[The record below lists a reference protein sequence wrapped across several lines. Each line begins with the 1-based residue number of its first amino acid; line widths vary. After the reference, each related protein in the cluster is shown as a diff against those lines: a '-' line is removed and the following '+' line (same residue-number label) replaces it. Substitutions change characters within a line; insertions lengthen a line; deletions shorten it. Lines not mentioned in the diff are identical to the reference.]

1 MLFLTVKLSLSQYF
15 AGLRART
22 MKVYS
27 MYSRRSLERVRDT
40 VEEMGVD
47 YFILEDSWCTRKTRD
62 GCQMPEIWDIE
73 EPENKV
79 GF

>member
-1 MLFLTVKLSLSQYF
+1 MRF

-27 MYSRRSLERVRDT
+27 MYSRRTLEQVRNT
-40 VEEMGVD
+40 VEDMGVD
-47 YFILEDSWCTRKTRD
+47 YYILEDSWCTRKTRD

-73 EPENKV
+73 EPENRVSMRKSV
-79 GF
+79 EIIQ